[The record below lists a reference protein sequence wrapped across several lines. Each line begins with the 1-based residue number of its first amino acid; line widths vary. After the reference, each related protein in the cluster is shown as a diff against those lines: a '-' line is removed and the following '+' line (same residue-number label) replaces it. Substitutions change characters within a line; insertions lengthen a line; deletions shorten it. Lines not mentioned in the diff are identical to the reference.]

1 MVDPPSASTAA
12 SRITSSGVA
21 STVESIAGLRLMH
34 TADGAQCGLHS
45 AFHRSCPIVAAR
57 RRTLPSDQVIH
68 HPHRLAAEPPSL
80 FAALHKFMLE
90 GTLPRRQGIAALMRL
105 VGVQCGEPATASARM
120 SSWCVATLLKDHFR
134 GRLVILLLFRR
145 VLARGDVVVE
155 GSGCANLTRAH
166 QLRFDRQPRKGQHLC
181 CFVFIYLM
189 AAGGGSVERRP
200 MVTTQVSVWT
210 AL

>member
-1 MVDPPSASTAA
+1 
-12 SRITSSGVA
+12 

-90 GTLPRRQGIAALMRL
+90 GTLPRRQGIAALIRL
-105 VGVQCGEPATASARM
+105 VGVQCGEPATASAGCLRGVWRP
-120 SSWCVATLLKDHFR
+120 SLKDPFPR
-134 GRLVILLLFRR
+134 PPGYIAAFSSGIG
-145 VLARGDVVVE
+145 AR
-155 GSGCANLTRAH
+155 
-166 QLRFDRQPRKGQHLC
+166 
-181 CFVFIYLM
+181 
-189 AAGGGSVERRP
+189 
-200 MVTTQVSVWT
+200 
-210 AL
+210 